1 MFIVLL
7 AAVLPAIAILYFI
20 YRKDD
25 LRTEPPKQIV
35 SAFFL
40 GMLSALASML
50 ISTPLNYL
58 GFFTEEA
65 STTGEHLA
73 HAFFGAAF
81 PEELAKLV
89 ILWMFLRKNAYFDEW
104 VDGIVYAACVGL
116 GFAALENVFYLF
128 EDLDEW
134 VTVGILRAFMSIPA
148 HFFFAVTMG
157 YFVSRA
163 CFGDYEKHRW
173 NSILALVCPM
183 ILHTLYDFPLM
194 MSETSEIAGSLLF
207 LFFGLYIFMAVKSKK
222 FYLAHHAVDA
232 EAMGQSEDSDQA

>member
-1 MFIVLL
+1 MFFPVLI
-7 AAVLPAIAILYFI
+7 AALLPALALLYFI

-25 LRTEPPKQIV
+25 LRKEPPKQILKAFLLGMV
-35 SAFFL
+35 SAF
-40 GMLSALASML
+40 ASML
-50 ISTPLNYL
+50 ISTPLNVF

-73 HAFFGAAF
+73 RAFFGAAF

-89 ILWMFLRKNAYFDEW
+89 LLWLFLRRNPDFDEW
-104 VDGIVYAACVGL
+104 VDGIVYAASLGL

-128 EDLDEW
+128 NNLNEW

-163 CFGDYEKHRW
+163 CFGNYDKFRR
-173 NSILALVCPM
+173 NMALALVCPV

-194 MSETSEIAGSLLF
+194 MTETAGVTGGTLCLI
-207 LFFGLYIFMAVKSKK
+207 FGLYIYMAVKSKK
-222 FYLAHHAVDA
+222 FYLAHHAADVENMDTRV
-232 EAMGQSEDSDQA
+232 